1 MFCLTKSLL
10 GVYRA
15 AVNLVVLAELEIYRE
30 MYPISMQALKSAAEY

>member
-15 AVNLVVLAELEIYRE
+15 AVNLVVLVELAIYQENVPNIYASFEI
-30 MYPISMQALKSAAEY
+30 SS